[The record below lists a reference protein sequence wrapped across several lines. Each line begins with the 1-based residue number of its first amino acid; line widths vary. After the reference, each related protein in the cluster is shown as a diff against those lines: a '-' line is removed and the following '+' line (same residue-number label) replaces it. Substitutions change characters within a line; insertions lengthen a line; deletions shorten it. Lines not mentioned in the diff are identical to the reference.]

1 MALRESI
8 DELDVLIAELSELRQ
23 TLCRAETTGSVD
35 DVIWDAEAQLRH
47 VSRRT
52 GERAR
57 LLRRAIELNA
67 AFNVDRNRQQ
77 PPQSA

>member
-8 DELDVLIAELSELRQ
+8 DELDVLIADLSELRQ
-23 TLCRAETTGSVD
+23 TLRRAELTGAVD

-57 LLRRAIELNA
+57 LLRRAIELDAGA
-67 AFNVDRNRQQ
+67 AGSRPRQQ
-77 PPQSA
+77 PPRTA

>member
-8 DELDVLIAELSELRQ
+8 DELDVLIADLSELRQ
-23 TLCRAETTGSVD
+23 TLQRAELTGAVD

-47 VSRRT
+47 VSRCT

-57 LLRRAIELNA
+57 LLRRAIELEA
-67 AFNVDRNRQQ
+67 GTTGNRTSQQ
-77 PPQSA
+77 PPRTA

>member
-1 MALRESI
+1 MSLRESI

-23 TLCRAETTGSVD
+23 TLHRAEVTGSVD

-67 AFNVDRNRQQ
+67 ATDARRHQQ
-77 PPQSA
+77 HPPRSA

>member
-1 MALRESI
+1 MPLRESI
-8 DELDVLIAELSELRQ
+8 DELDVLIADLSELRQ
-23 TLCRAETTGSVD
+23 SLRRAELTGMVD

-67 AFNVDRNRQQ
+67 AGANCGARQQ
-77 PPQSA
+77 PPRSA